1 MWLLLHSTETLAPN
15 MDELKGRQKERK
27 NGRPLGQVTLSYGP
41 MGGGAWHGDKGKH
54 SWQK

>member
-27 NGRPLGQVTLSYGP
+27 NGRPLGQVTLCYGP
-41 MGGGAWHGDKGKH
+41 MGGGA
-54 SWQK
+54 